1 MPAHEC
7 GPKCDC
13 RKDLE
18 AALAGLESSTRLLSA
33 FLFAGPI
40 DLIDKH
46 YATVRFAE
54 AKLKG
59 ALHAYKEHLIE
70 G

>member
-1 MPAHEC
+1 
-7 GPKCDC
+7 
-13 RKDLE
+13 LE
-18 AALAGLESSTRLLSA
+18 AALIGLESSTRLLSA

-40 DLIDKH
+40 DLIDKY
-46 YATVRFAE
+46 YATVRIAE

-59 ALHAYKEHLIE
+59 AMREYKEHLVE